1 MKRILILIIFVFC
14 LGYVYSQ
21 PLNIVETQTNKSLTD
36 TIPNGYARVS
46 LIAGDYWENN
56 SGYQMLLDST
66 HSQYD
71 FLYNCYGFLF
81 DVFNPVPQS
90 HIDSVYSLFQ
100 YKIPKNADASLNPN
114 YFVRDSA
121 KTITIPAGLY
131 DYAIVNPA
139 NNGTRVVLGKYGMQD
154 NFYFESGKHYIF
166 KVDLNISEYGPNY
179 NSDSV
184 RLLPQNDISID
195 YNVTSSSFGYPR
207 INTLTSHE
215 HISFVVANEGCKT
228 AKDIDVHCLLNGG
241 ELVIQHI
248 DSIPVLNRAVVTFT
262 ANMSSYGKYLIQG
275 YINYPLD
282 SDSTNNATYK
292 VSTWCLPAPSIRWD
306 FNDCTNKEFADNW
319 VLLKNDNGHFADFPQ
334 TIFDTIF
341 VNNNAWEIMKNY
353 SDSTDLMAVSSGF
366 MTDTTI
372 TADRWLITPIINLNG
387 NDYLEFTLG
396 TIYSLSPTID
406 VLVSNGST
414 DTSDFVLVDSF
425 KGIYN
430 YLIQEISSLSNFTGN
445 CRIAFRN
452 RNRKSLMMIIDNIFI
467 HGNASVGIKNI
478 QKENIS
484 LYPNPTNNQFT
495 ITNAINSNLKIVD
508 MVGRVVFNDIVK
520 SNNQTISVKNLNKGI
535 YVVEINNK
543 GKISNQKLIIK

>member
-1 MKRILILIIFVFC
+1 MKRIFILIVFVFC
-14 LGYVYSQ
+14 LEYVYSQ
-21 PLNIVETQTNKSLTD
+21 SLNIVKTKTSLTD

-56 SGYQMLLDST
+56 SGYQMLLDPT

-81 DVFNPVPQS
+81 DVFNSVPQS

-100 YKIPKNADASLNPN
+100 YKIPNNADASLNPT
-114 YFVRDSA
+114 YFVRDSV
-121 KTITIPAGLY
+121 KTITIPTGLY

-139 NNGTRVVLGKYGMQD
+139 NNGTRFVLGKYGMQD

-184 RLLPQNDISID
+184 RLFPQNDVSIE

-215 HISFVVANEGCKT
+215 HISFLVTNEGCKT

-241 ELVIQHI
+241 ELAIQHI
-248 DSIPVLNRAVVTFT
+248 DSIPVLDTAVVTFT

-275 YINYPLD
+275 YTTYSLD

-292 VSTWCLPAPSIRWD
+292 VSTWCLPTPSIRWD
-306 FNDCTNKEFADNW
+306 FNNCTNKKFADDW
-319 VLLKNDNGHFADFPQ
+319 VLLKNDNGHFANFNQ

-387 NDYLEFTLG
+387 NNYLEFTLG
-396 TIYSLSPTID
+396 TIYSYSPIVD

-452 RNRKSLMMIIDNIFI
+452 RNKKSLMMIIDNIFI
-467 HGNASVGIKNI
+467 HGNASVGIKDI

-508 MVGRVVFNDIVK
+508 MVGRVVFNDILK